1 MPTLTNIL
9 ERTYAR
15 YVAPKDQALLE
26 LVFHPVPSQQNVDD
40 ALALA
45 DIEALGAEK
54 ALLLSYFLHDNPQ
67 FSLSAYAEPRLR
79 GLMQFFHFK
88 NTRTLAH
95 LSRIGKAL
103 NKAAIPFVLF
113 KGGAMKALRPNLS
126 RPMGDTDILLPKGTI
141 HKAVKICEGLGY
153 QHIHGKPTHAVGMH
167 TDTEDAVDLHYLV
180 FDDEGYDLETLQEGI
195 FRRSAPHSAF
205 GVDFLLPAF
214 EDLFFLVLANFT
226 KNLHDS
232 TSLGG
237 IYYALCDCHYLL
249 KAKPDFDF
257 AIVRENALLSGKQ
270 MEIRFA
276 AEFMN
281 RIIPGF
287 IPDLD
292 KNLPFSDKVK
302 EFCNLLVFDEKY
314 FMPLRHICQQMRVA
328 ELRNYPALHGKKI
341 LKFLI
346 MNKLRSYP
354 AFVSWYLKRQDR
366 RAAAHAR

>member
-26 LVFHPVPSQQNVDD
+26 LVFHPAPSQQDVDD
-40 ALALA
+40 GLALA

-141 HKAVKICEGLGY
+141 HEAVKICEGLGY

-180 FDDEGYDLETLQEGI
+180 FDDEGYDLEALQEGI

-205 GVDFLLPAF
+205 GVNFLLPTS
-214 EDLFFLVLANFT
+214 EDLFSWCWPTSPRTCMIRLLWAAFITLFAT
-226 KNLHDS
+226 AIICSRPNLTLIS
-232 TSLGG
+232 P
-237 IYYALCDCHYLL
+237 LCV
-249 KAKPDFDF
+249 KTPG
-257 AIVRENALLSGKQ
+257 S
-270 MEIRFA
+270 A
-276 AEFMN
+276 AS
-281 RIIPGF
+281 
-287 IPDLD
+287 
-292 KNLPFSDKVK
+292 KWKS
-302 EFCNLLVFDEKY
+302 
-314 FMPLRHICQQMRVA
+314 
-328 ELRNYPALHGKKI
+328 
-341 LKFLI
+341 
-346 MNKLRSYP
+346 
-354 AFVSWYLKRQDR
+354 VSQPSS
-366 RAAAHAR
+366 